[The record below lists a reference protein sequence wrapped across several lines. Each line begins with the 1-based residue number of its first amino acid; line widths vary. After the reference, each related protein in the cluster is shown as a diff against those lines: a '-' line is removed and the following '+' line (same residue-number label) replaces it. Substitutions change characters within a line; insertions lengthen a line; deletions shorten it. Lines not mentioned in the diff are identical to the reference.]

1 MTITM
6 PPEEAEAELAK
17 LYTERMGKPVTV
29 HIAVP
34 SWTNTADA
42 GIFAPSNS

>member
-1 MTITM
+1 MTIAI
-6 PPEEAEAELAK
+6 PLEEAEAELAK

-29 HIAVP
+29 RIAVP

-42 GIFAPSNS
+42 VISAPQT

>member
-1 MTITM
+1 MTITI
-6 PPEEAEAELAK
+6 PLEEAEAELAK

-34 SWTNTADA
+34 AWTNTADA
-42 GIFAPSNS
+42 GIFAAPNS